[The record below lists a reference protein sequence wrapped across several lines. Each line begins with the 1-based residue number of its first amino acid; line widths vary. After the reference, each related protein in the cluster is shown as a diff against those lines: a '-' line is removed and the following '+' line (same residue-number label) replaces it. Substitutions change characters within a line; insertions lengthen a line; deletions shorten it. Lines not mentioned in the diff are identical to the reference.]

1 MHDPEHWR
9 RPWHAVIDKLSSQ
22 LLWSEVAMNIEF
34 HAIKIHRQLR
44 RAGLRSILGGSAV
57 GYWIAAHP
65 IEKDWTV
72 SDLAYVGG
80 TDPSTISRC
89 LRQLL
94 ELGLVEESKREG
106 RTVFYRFTR
115 AAYRMGFPR
124 KYKDAAAD
132 HKIQIE

>member
-1 MHDPEHWR
+1 
-9 RPWHAVIDKLSSQ
+9 
-22 LLWSEVAMNIEF
+22 MNFEIR
-34 HAIKIHRQLR
+34 AINVHKELR
-44 RAGLRSILGGSAV
+44 RAGLRGSLGCSASS
-57 GYWIAAHP
+57 YWIAINP

-72 SDLAYVGG
+72 GDLAEFGE
-80 TDPSTISRC
+80 TTPSTISRC

-124 KYKDAAAD
+124 KYKEPR
-132 HKIQIE
+132 HT